1 MTEDMSDQFTARSR
15 RDVAVEDNP
24 DYDDDAAAE
33 VDSEDGFPLDD
44 AATVQDQGDSGT
56 ADTPQEPEGVS

>member
-1 MTEDMSDQFTARSR
+1 M
-15 RDVAVEDNP
+15 AVEDNP

-56 ADTPQEPEGVS
+56 ADPPQEPEGVS